1 MPRFVVLVRRV
12 EESEAEMVVTA
23 RSREEAEETALG
35 DEDLYLALADNVT
48 DAELEI
54 VSIRELDP
62 NHSAMPVRADKV
74 TICSLC
80 LGPVRWTGRV
90 EGGRTIP
97 GPWIHVAEPPAVL

>member
-12 EESEAEMVVTA
+12 EESEAEIVVTA
-23 RSREEAEETALG
+23 RSREEAEEAALAE
-35 DEDLYLALADNVT
+35 EDLYFVLADNVT
-48 DAELEI
+48 DAELEV
-54 VSIRELDP
+54 VSVRELDP
-62 NHSAMPVRADKV
+62 NHPAMPVRADKA

-97 GPWIHVAEPPAVL
+97 GPWVHVARPPAVL